1 MTTRLATAIATLLM
15 LASAFGQSNDV
26 NALLAKARA
35 GDAKAQYDIGHCY
48 QNGEGVE
55 KDPIEAVKWLRKAAE
70 QGNAWAQHDL
80 GHSYRDGTGVEKDP
94 AKAVKWFLKSAEQGD
109 ARAQFELGHSYQ
121 NGVGVETSAPE
132 AAKWFLKAAE
142 QGNANAQLRLGWLC
156 ENGNGVEKNVP
167 EAVKWYRKAAEQGNA
182 WAQLIIGLCYEQGY
196 GMPRD
201 TTEAVTWYQKAAA
214 KQGDFAAY
222 FACYQLRRSKVWLC
236 ILLYCLAAISFTL
249 PVRLMFVYSKSDY
262 AKKKWATRLLF
273 IVSLIGIA
281 ALAYEIASMIQSII
295 TLDSG
300 IISRLAKETCLS
312 TIAVLLSCLAVTLAY
327 AYTSLTMLKSPKAK
341 VHGDEH
347 SGNEKEVRTFAQY
360 VRLQLIEICA
370 LVVAGLVFSSL
381 AWLIRLEQ
389 AKMISALALLC
400 ITVVIIAFV
409 PTRKKFA
416 KILKHRLPA
425 V

>member
-26 NALLAKARA
+26 NALLAKAKA
-35 GDAKAQYDIGHCY
+35 GDAK
-48 QNGEGVE
+48 
-55 KDPIEAVKWLRKAAE
+55 
-70 QGNAWAQHDL
+70 AQHDL
-80 GHSYRDGTGVEKDP
+80 GHSYRDGTGVEKDPAEAVKWFRKSAEQGDFRAQYDLGDSYQNGIGVEKDP

-109 ARAQFELGHSYQ
+109 ARAQFELGRSYYD
-121 NGVGVETSAPE
+121 GMGVEKDSAE
-132 AAKWFLKAAE
+132 AVKWFLKAAE
-142 QGNANAQLRLGWLC
+142 QGKAQAQYNLGWLY
-156 ENGNGVEKNVP
+156 EHGKGVEKNVP

-214 KQGDFAAY
+214 KHGDFAAY

-236 ILLYCLAAISFTL
+236 ILLYCLATISLTL
-249 PVRLMFVYSKSDY
+249 LVRLMFVYSKSDY

-300 IISRLAKETCLS
+300 IIFRLAKETCLS

-341 VHGDEH
+341 LPGDEH

-360 VRLQLIEICA
+360 VRLRLICICV
-370 LVVAGLVFSSL
+370 LVVTGLVFSSL
-381 AWLIRLEQ
+381 AWLIGLEQ

-400 ITVVIIAFV
+400 ITVAIIASV